1 MKKPIHYGF
10 DENLPTTPSVCIEV
24 FSKEDAQLV
33 IVRNPFLPLEAL
45 LQTLVEYPLNEN
57 ASSPFYTQLV
67 IVRSPFLPLE
77 ARLQILVEYPL
88 NENAFSP
95 FYVPYHQTMSR
106 FHLVYYIDGL
116 RDPSSIDAIVSCFLF
131 PVYTI
136 FLFPPSNMQ
145 VVEHS
150 YLLSLADE
158 LLGTLPVI

>member
-1 MKKPIHYGF
+1 MHPDSDDLLQAARNTKKPIHHGLL
-10 DENLPTTPSVCIEV
+10 ENLPTTPSVCIEV

-33 IVRNPFLPLEAL
+33 IVRNPFPPLEAL
-45 LQTLVEYPLNEN
+45 
-57 ASSPFYTQLV
+57 
-67 IVRSPFLPLE
+67 
-77 ARLQILVEYPL
+77 LQILVEYPL

-95 FYVPYHQTMSR
+95 FYVPYHQTMPR

-116 RDPSSIDAIVSCFLF
+116 RDPSSIDAIVTCFLF

-136 FLFPPSNMQ
+136 FLFPPSNIQ

-150 YLLSLADE
+150 YLLSLADG